1 MLDYA
6 ALEALSAVLSCG
18 SFEAAA
24 GRLGVTPAAV
34 SLRIKTL
41 EERMGAVL
49 VIRGQPCR
57 GTEAGRRLA
66 AHLETVRLLEAD
78 LAPQAQLPA
87 LRIALNA
94 DSLATWVLPALAEV
108 AETEG
113 RLFDLVIDDQDHSAD
128 WLRRGEVM
136 GAITASAT
144 PVPGCDVIRLGAL
157 RYLATASPGF
167 VARWFPDGVTASALE
182 RAPALVFNEKDRLQ
196 ADWAAQIA
204 GRRVVLPAHRIASST
219 AFLEAARLGLGWG
232 MNPDALAGRAIA
244 GGYLVPLAPEPL
256 EVPLFWQVQHR
267 LRAPLAGLTRAL
279 RRAAQKGL
287 WQI

>member
-57 GTEAGRRLA
+57 GTETGRRLA

-94 DSLATWVLPALAEV
+94 DSLASWVLPALAEV
-108 AETEG
+108 AEAEG

-144 PVPGCDVIRLGAL
+144 PVPGCDVTRLGTL

-167 VARWFPDGVTASALE
+167 VARWFADGVTASALE

-204 GRRVVLPAHRIASST
+204 GRRVALPAHRIASST

-256 EVPLFWQVQHR
+256 EVPLFWQAQHR

-279 RRAAQKGL
+279 KRAAQKGL
-287 WQI
+287 WQF